1 MSERS
6 ITIRL
11 SSETAKL
18 YDEYRK
24 KWISEQVPDSLIFR
38 NGLAFLM
45 FMPEAASSDYM
56 DKLIKE
62 RDQIVEET
70 KERFQKNPDPQLYKL
85 WEKYKANSDQIEA
98 AFEKLAEKYVRIVG
112 DSKRGRKPDPNKKHT
127 PGRPSESEKEYNS

>member
-112 DSKRGRKPDPNKKHT
+112 DSKRGRKPDPNKKT
-127 PGRPSESEKEYNS
+127 YPGKTFRK